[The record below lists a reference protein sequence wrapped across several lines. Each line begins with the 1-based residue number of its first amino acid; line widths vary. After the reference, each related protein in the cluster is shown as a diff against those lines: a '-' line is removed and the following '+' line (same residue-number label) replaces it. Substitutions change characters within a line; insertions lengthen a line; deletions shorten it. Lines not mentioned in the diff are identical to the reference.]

1 MGGFQGWL
9 SQLNYDKLME
19 LLITV
24 AAALICVTLHEL
36 AHGFAAWKLG
46 DPTAKNAGRLSL
58 NPIRHID
65 VVGLICMAI
74 AHFGWAKPV
83 PINPRYFKHFRR
95 DTAITALAGPVA
107 NVLISF
113 VFLTLYSVAGWFSL
127 YLRGPVWLEYLS
139 LFFWYTATL
148 SAGLAVFNLIPVPPL
163 DGSKIL
169 FSLLPDRYYLWL
181 LRYERYGF
189 FLMAALLFFGV
200 LDKPLLFLRTGMLD
214 LMWKVCQW
222 PIHLLNS
229 LYF

>member
-113 VFLTLYSVAGWFSL
+113 VFLTLYSVADWFSL

-139 LFFWYTATL
+139 LFFWNTATL

>member
-83 PINPRYFKHFRR
+83 PINPRYFRHFRR

-107 NVLISF
+107 NVLIAF
-113 VFLTLYSVAGWFSL
+113 VFLTFYSVAAWFSL
-127 YLRGPVWLEYLS
+127 YLGEPAWLEYLS
-139 LFFWYTATL
+139 LFFWYTAIL
-148 SAGLAVFNLIPVPPL
+148 STGLAVFNLIPVPPL

-189 FLMAALLFFGV
+189 LLMAALLFFNV
-200 LDKPLLFLRTGMLD
+200 LDKPLLFLRTGLLD
-214 LMWKVCQW
+214 LLWKVCQW